1 MDQWSLPFL
10 FQFWNSLYYGK
21 KVLLVDSGSKHH
33 MMIFQLL
40 FEGQS
45 SPKPSRDSSGETVP
59 ESKLRVLHAVKQT
72 KKKEV
77 IFQDLL
83 YFLRETTKNFA

>member
-1 MDQWSLPFL
+1 
-10 FQFWNSLYYGK
+10 
-21 KVLLVDSGSKHH
+21 

-45 SPKPSRDSSGETVP
+45 SPKPSRDASGETVP

-72 KKKEV
+72 KKREV